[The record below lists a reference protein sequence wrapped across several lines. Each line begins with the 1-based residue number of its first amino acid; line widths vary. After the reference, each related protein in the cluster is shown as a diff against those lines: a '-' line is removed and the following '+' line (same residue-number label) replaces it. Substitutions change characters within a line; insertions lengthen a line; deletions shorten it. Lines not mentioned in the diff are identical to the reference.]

1 MLLLLQLVV
10 GLLVVPVLVEPV
22 VEQPGFVGLAVE
34 QPLDGPVV
42 VLEPLE
48 VCAGKE
54 VQGTRGD
61 HAKMPQQGLISPRIC
76 LFKRLYLINSQNI
89 CEKIFQL
96 KPIIKHF
103 V

>member
-1 MLLLLQLVV
+1 MPVA
-10 GLLVVPVLVEPV
+10 GLT
-22 VEQPGFVGLAVE
+22 VGLAVE

-48 VCAGKE
+48 ECAGKE

-76 LFKRLYLINSQNI
+76 LFKRLYIINPQTI
-89 CEKIFQL
+89 WD
-96 KPIIKHF
+96 IIIYF
-103 V
+103 N